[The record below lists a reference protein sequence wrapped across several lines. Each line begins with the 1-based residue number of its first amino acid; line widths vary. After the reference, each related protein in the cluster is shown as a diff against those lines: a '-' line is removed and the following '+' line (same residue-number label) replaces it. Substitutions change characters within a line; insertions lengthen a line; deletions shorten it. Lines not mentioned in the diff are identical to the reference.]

1 MAKRCCELRSQSSVC
16 LADLFGRTL
25 HAHVA
30 FFDPE
35 GLFAEALYLIDAVR
49 DEQKRRAVL
58 FKVHGVTIHA
68 YVLEQQV
75 AYRQCFVNEED
86 EVEGLGSVTVA
97 IAKAMRAT
105 MPLE

>member
-58 FKVHGVTIHA
+58 FNELIDTILA
-68 YVLEQQV
+68 FLLEQEI
-75 AYRQCFVNEED
+75 AYRQCFVNDED
-86 EVEGLGSVTVA
+86 VGDGRGGDCERDA
-97 IAKAMRAT
+97 RNHAA
-105 MPLE
+105 